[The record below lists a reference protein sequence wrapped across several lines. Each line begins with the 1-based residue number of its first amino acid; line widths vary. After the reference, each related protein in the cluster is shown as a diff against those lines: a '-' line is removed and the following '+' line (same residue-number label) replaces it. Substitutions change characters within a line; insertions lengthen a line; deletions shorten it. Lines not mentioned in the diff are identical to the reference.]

1 MKIFSTKAQRHK
13 GTHRVRFVALHL
25 CVEKLVA
32 IAIALSFF
40 AMLVPVS
47 SASSD
52 KANTMAC
59 CVGHAA
65 GHCDSGIP
73 ARTIPQPTSEPLCGL
88 DNPEPENDGITI
100 VAESAQH
107 ESHHSL
113 SRNAETTSH
122 AAESI
127 ALSQPCPMD
136 CGACTA
142 SSARQQRRERGVLQ
156 PGTNH
161 QPSLTILA
169 RFEHQQ
175 FFSYSSRDWEQTSPR
190 GPPADLIRFFL

>member
-1 MKIFSTKAQRHK
+1 MRIFSRKAQRHK
-13 GTHRVRFVALHL
+13 GTHRVPFVALRL

-59 CVGHAA
+59 CVGHAT
-65 GHCDSGIP
+65 GHCDSPTP
-73 ARTIPQPTSEPLCGL
+73 AKNVPQPTSEPLCGL
-88 DNPEPENDGITI
+88 DNPESENDGIII
-100 VAESAQH
+100 VAESSHQ
-107 ESHHSL
+107 ESHPLL

-127 ALSQPCPMD
+127 AVSQPCPMD

-156 PGTNH
+156 PGTSH
-161 QPSLTILA
+161 LASLTILS

-190 GPPADLIRFFL
+190 GPPADLHRAFV